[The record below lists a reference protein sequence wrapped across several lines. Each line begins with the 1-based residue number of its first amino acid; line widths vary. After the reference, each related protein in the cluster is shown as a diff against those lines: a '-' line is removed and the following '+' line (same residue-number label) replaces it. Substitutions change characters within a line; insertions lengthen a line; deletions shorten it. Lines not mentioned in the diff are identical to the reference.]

1 MKFRVFLGALVA
13 LCVSFGVV
21 AGEPEKAVKA
31 PESVA
36 VAKASDGSVDA
47 PSSAAAVVVSVDAEK
62 LAQRDEAPVEYH
74 FDP

>member
-13 LCVSFGVV
+13 LCMSAGVM
-21 AGEPEKAVKA
+21 AGEPEKAAKA
-31 PESVA
+31 PETIA
-36 VAKASDGSVDA
+36 VAKAPDSSVDA
-47 PSSAAAVVVSVDAEK
+47 PPSTAAALPADAEK